1 MVFRLFLLLS
11 LLCGLALADDEFVLV
26 HNGQAVCFISLGEGA
41 KEDEQL
47 AARELQAHVKL
58 MTDAELGTVK
68 AAGLKPIELSVDPN
82 LLEKFRLE
90 VTEDRLRIIG
100 RDGEG
105 SLFGAYEVLE
115 QLGVRWYFPGEAGR
129 IYPRNS
135 RLAVRAQTT
144 SQTPSFKARH
154 LQGGLSMDKKSW
166 EEWLRRMRCGGPFFP
181 SAHGLKLSQEQLDSD
196 PNLRAL
202 VRGRRVGKQIC
213 VTHPRAVGLVV
224 EKVRAYFRKHPDRE
238 WIGLGP
244 SDGRGFCECDDCAAL
259 DTEEYDRHSKSK
271 PLTDRYIWFLNQIAD
286 GIAEEFPEKKIGF
299 YAYAA
304 MARPPVRFKPHP
316 RLVPAIAPINYC
328 RIHGVDHP
336 LCVESR
342 EVLEL
347 WKGWKALSPEVYHR
361 GYWFNLADPGL
372 MFPMVHRIRR
382 EIPLAK
388 SVGLEGFRV
397 ECTHPWASQLPSLYV
412 ACRLMW
418 NDQANVDAIL
428 DEFFRTYYGPEA
440 APMMKEAFGR
450 FETALDEAR
459 FHTGSC
465 WDFPQIYLEVVFEET
480 DLLYQEALRVADPE
494 QKTRIGWTRG
504 ASTLTRD
511 FVAML
516 NARNRHDWD
525 QAMERLLRVRETI
538 EELTTIEPPMLSR
551 RYAARFLDRFFAPA
565 TEQGYLLESQQEPLF
580 QFDSSWRFRADPDLV
595 GINEGW
601 PQQSHQDWPE
611 ILTSRSW
618 GSQGLRYLKGAGWY
632 ETDFT
637 ATSPQADKKTY
648 LWFSGVDERADIW
661 LNGEQVARGAGGAF
675 KPFEVEVT
683 GPLLDNNRLTVR
695 VVNIS
700 LNELGTGGILGPVI
714 LYQRY

>member
-1 MVFRLFLLLS
+1 MALRLFIILS
-11 LLCGLALADDEFVLV
+11 LLCSLALADGGFVLV
-26 HNGQAVCFISLGEGA
+26 DNGRASCFVALSEGA
-41 KEDEQL
+41 KEEEQL
-47 AARELQAHVKL
+47 AARELQSHVKL
-58 MTDAELGTVK
+58 MTDAELGTIQ
-68 AAGLKPIELSVDPN
+68 AAGLKPLELSVDPN
-82 LLEKFRLE
+82 LQEKLRLE

-105 SLFGAYEVLE
+105 CLFGAYEVLE

-129 IYPRNS
+129 IYPRS
-135 RLAVRAQTT
+135 TKLAVKSQTS

-154 LQGGLSMDKKSW
+154 LQGGLSMDKQSW

-181 SAHGLKLSQEQLDSD
+181 ASHGLKLSQAQLDAEPD
-196 PNLRAL
+196 LRAL
-202 VRGRRVGKQIC
+202 IRGRRVGKQIC
-213 VTHPRAVGLVV
+213 VTHPLAVELVADT
-224 EKVRAYFRKHPDRE
+224 VRTYFRKHPDHD

-244 SDGRGFCECDDCAAL
+244 RDGRGFCECDQCSAL
-259 DTEEYDRHSKSK
+259 DMQEYDPHSKSK
-271 PLTDRYIWFLNQIAD
+271 PLTDRYIWFLNQVAES
-286 GIAEEFPEKKIGF
+286 IAEEFPDKKIAF

-304 MARPPVRFKPHP
+304 VVRPPVRITPHP
-316 RLVPAIAPINYC
+316 NLVPAIAPINYC

-336 LCVESR
+336 LCEESR
-342 EVLEL
+342 EVLER
-347 WKGWKALSPEVYHR
+347 WKGWKAVSPEVYHR

-418 NDQANVDAIL
+418 DDQADVDAIL

-440 APMMKEAFGR
+440 APYMKEAFGH
-450 FETALDEAR
+450 FEKALDQAP
-459 FHTGSC
+459 FHTGSS
-465 WDFPQIYLEVVFEET
+465 WDFPQIYPEALFEET
-480 DLLYQEALRVADPE
+480 ERLYEEASRVANPE
-494 QKTRIGWTRG
+494 ERIRIGWTQG
-504 ASTLTRD
+504 AATMTRD
-511 FVAML
+511 FIAML
-516 NARNRHDWD
+516 EARNRHDWD
-525 QAMERLLRVRETI
+525 QAMERLEQVRKTI
-538 EELTTIEPPMLSR
+538 EQLTATEPPMLSR

-565 TEQGYLLESQQEPLF
+565 TEQGYLIESQHQPLF
-580 QFDSSWRFRADPDLV
+580 RFSSSWRFRPDPDLV
-595 GINEGW
+595 GTTENWYRE
-601 PQQSHQDWPE
+601 SHPNWSK
-611 ILTSRSW
+611 ILTSASW
-618 GSQGLRYLKGAGWY
+618 GSQGLRYLTGAGWY
-632 ETDFT
+632 ETEFK
-637 ATSPQADKKTY
+637 AASPQAGKKTY

-683 GPLLDNNRLTVR
+683 APLLNNNRLTVR
-695 VVNIS
+695 VVNVS